1 MPSVYVKEVLSQI
14 TSLCYWRKIRT
25 LYLEPLPE
33 LSLGSRSWGFS
44 VAIMST
50 NPGYSYRKQKE
61 NRTKR
66 SSSRAVLFP
75 SCLLHFATLRLR
87 LRLGRD
93 GQGHCVLSP
102 KTVPQCTLTTI
113 STWSPATPQ
122 SGEYLATWNFSNSPA
137 LPGSLNRMKHLNK
150 TGLCDSIECFPSIIA
165 CSPSDL
171 LLSFLPSASSLGSHT
186 LAHLPSPFFW
196 KLKLCFVLFSVSLAD
211 FFLWLILMPTLNVKS
226 ESVRHLR

>member
-1 MPSVYVKEVLSQI
+1 M
-14 TSLCYWRKIRT
+14 
-25 LYLEPLPE
+25 
-33 LSLGSRSWGFS
+33 
-44 VAIMST
+44 
-50 NPGYSYRKQKE
+50 
-61 NRTKR
+61 
-66 SSSRAVLFP
+66 
-75 SCLLHFATLRLR
+75 HFATLRLR
-87 LRLGRD
+87 RRLGRD

-150 TGLCDSIECFPSIIA
+150 TGFCDSIECFPSIIA

-186 LAHLPSPFFW
+186 LAHLPSLFFW
-196 KLKLCFVLFSVSLAD
+196 KLQLCFVFCFFCRFLLMAD
-211 FFLWLILMPTLNVKS
+211 FDAYLKCQERVS
-226 ESVRHLR
+226 EAFEVSITTSFNTCLSV